1 MSKGQL
7 SSYNSVYLNNQN
19 THIYTNHRPTSSK
32 DALLERPLL
41 SQSLMQKRRESIQK
55 NISQLYK
62 SPVQLMH
69 GLDGALNQK
78 QRRPSQSSS
87 PISPQAANQSI
98 MSTLVVGG
106 HDQTR
111 NNSSFK
117 KGPNSPLNHTALDL
131 GQMLNPVDSNS
142 LENTYSNKDI

>member
-7 SSYNSVYLNNQN
+7 SSYNNSYLNNQN
-19 THIYTNHRPTSSK
+19 THIYLKQRTTSSK

-41 SQSLMQKRRESIQK
+41 SQSLMFRRRESIQK
-55 NISQLYK
+55 NIAELHK

-69 GLDGALNQK
+69 GLDGALD
-78 QRRPSQSSS
+78 QRRNSMQSSS

-106 HDQTR
+106 QDQFR
-111 NNSSFK
+111 NTSQSK
-117 KGPNSPLNHTALDL
+117 KGPNSPMNGTGLDL
-131 GQMLNPVDSNS
+131 GQMLQQVDSNS
-142 LENTYSNKDI
+142 LEQTQSNMDIS